1 MKLLLTSAG
10 VKGRSIL
17 GALVELVGTPTSPLP
32 MHVTARRAGRT
43 LPSALLVALLA
54 FGAVGCGST
63 DTPPLGPVPDG
74 EMSLT
79 ANNQSDRAL
88 ELFVNGGKVADV
100 PATSQLTMPA
110 KDLQPLPW
118 AAELRLPTGRTLLS
132 LAVTSGSVV
141 RLESGS
147 GSVGTRV
154 DLSCGRIELW
164 AVFPLDGP
172 PPGTGRPGDCG
183 P

>member
-1 MKLLLTSAG
+1 MR
-10 VKGRSIL
+10 RSRGIVL
-17 GALVELVGTPTSPLP
+17 AAVV
-32 MHVTARRAGRT
+32 A
-43 LPSALLVALLA
+43 VALC
-54 FGAVGCGST
+54 GCGAPGPT
-63 DTPPLGPVPDG
+63 ELPLGVVPDA

-100 PATSQLTMPA
+100 PAKSQLTMQA

-118 AAELRLPTGRTLLS
+118 AAELRLPTGRSLLS
-132 LAVTSGSVV
+132 LTIVSRSVV

-164 AVFPLDGP
+164 AVIPLGGP
-172 PPGTGRPGDCG
+172 PPGPGRPGDCG

>member
-1 MKLLLTSAG
+1 MI
-10 VKGRSIL
+10 RS
-17 GALVELVGTPTSPLP
+17 
-32 MHVTARRAGRT
+32 MRVTFA
-43 LPSALLVALLA
+43 VLLA
-54 FGAVGCGST
+54 ILSIGCGT
-63 DTPPLGPVPDG
+63 ADAPALGPVPDA

-100 PATSQLTMPA
+100 PAKTQLTMPA

-118 AAELRLPTGRTLLS
+118 SAELRLTTGRTLVS
-132 LAVTSGSVV
+132 LTVTSGSVV
-141 RLESGS
+141 RRADGS
-147 GSVGTRV
+147 QGVGNRV

-164 AVFPLDGP
+164 AVIPLGGP
-172 PPGTGRPGDCG
+172 APGPGKPGDCG